1 MENENMEKNI
11 EAIEEEKQEFL
22 DGEDVDNEDSEDEEV
37 ETEVMEFS
45 LIEEEIDELIAKL
58 QLLKESK
65 ESVSFDV
72 DDENEFV
79 IHYDSG
85 EGEE

>member
-1 MENENMEKNI
+1 MENQNIERDI
-11 EAIEEEKQEFL
+11 EAIEEEKKEFL
-22 DGEDVDNEDSEDEEV
+22 EGKGVDSEASKDEDV

-65 ESVSFDV
+65 ESISFDI
-72 DDENEFV
+72 DDENELV

-85 EGEE
+85 EDGE

>member
-1 MENENMEKNI
+1 MENQNIERDI
-11 EAIEEEKQEFL
+11 EAIEKEKKEFL
-22 DGEDVDNEDSEDEEV
+22 EGKGVDSEAREDEDV

-65 ESVSFDV
+65 ESISFDI
-72 DDENEFV
+72 DDENELV
-79 IHYDSG
+79 INYDLG
-85 EGEE
+85 EDGE